1 QQLNAYDWPGNVR
14 ELRNSL
20 ERAAALTSDD
30 ELTAEQLL
38 TPMTQTR
45 ATTDAHASA
54 NAPPTLEA
62 LERQHILRVLAE
74 AGHNRERA
82 AAILGISARTLY
94 RKLREYETG
103 SKPTTLTTED

>member
-1 QQLNAYDWPGNVR
+1 
-14 ELRNSL
+14 L

-38 TPMTQTR
+38 TSTTQTR
-45 ATTDAHASA
+45 TTTDAQGAA
-54 NAPPTLEA
+54 NAPPTLA
-62 LERQHILRVLAE
+62 DLERQHILRVLAD

-103 SKPTTLTTED
+103 SKPSTLTSED